1 MAFQSELHSHKVEP
15 DSVPVGLVEAAQ
27 PIEHRCPARFRTVK
41 PDWHRA
47 TPGLVP
53 DARWAWAG
61 VTKRTGKLLIRF
73 GWAGRT
79 RSLRSRLVGRCID
92 ALVGEHGFVFRLTAS
107 AKGYCVGD

>member
-61 VTKRTGKLLIRF
+61 VTKRTGKLLIPLKLGRHDPVTTF
-73 GWAGRT
+73 PAGW
-79 RSLRSRLVGRCID
+79 SLG
-92 ALVGEHGFVFRLTAS
+92 
-107 AKGYCVGD
+107 